1 MDKDVPEEETVYW
14 DPAVSILSS
23 CCFSV
28 PVRGGCFEEHLNEI
42 LIDPQ
47 ETEASIDLWYADITD
62 VDSCGVGVCSR
73 CGKVI
78 DFYCIPQIL
87 DTIADGG
94 EMY

>member
-28 PVRGGCFEEHLNEI
+28 PVRGGDLGKHLE
-42 LIDPQ
+42 
-47 ETEASIDLWYADITD
+47 
-62 VDSCGVGVCSR
+62 SCGVGVCSR

-78 DFYCIPQIL
+78 DF
-87 DTIADGG
+87 
-94 EMY
+94 